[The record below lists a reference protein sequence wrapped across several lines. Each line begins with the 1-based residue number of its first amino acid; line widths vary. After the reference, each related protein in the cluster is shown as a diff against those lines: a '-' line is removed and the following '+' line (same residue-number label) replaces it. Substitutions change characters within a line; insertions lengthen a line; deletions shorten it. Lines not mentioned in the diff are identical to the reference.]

1 MNKKIGSMSN
11 MTVTILYT
19 KYDAQ
24 QLAAIVGTD
33 RAAQMIQSE
42 KNVHLLVTDGD

>member
-19 KYDAQ
+19 KYDVQ
-24 QLAAIVGTD
+24 QLAEIVGMD
-33 RAAQMIQSE
+33 RAAKMVQSV
-42 KNVHLLVTDGD
+42 KNVHMLVTDGD